1 MAERPADRRA
11 RADRP
16 FVPGSGRFCLR
27 RAVPRS
33 RARQRGLTLVLL
45 LAIVTMSALY
55 MMVSQLARVA
65 QRVDRDIV
73 TANALGEAK
82 QALIGYAA
90 RDVRLKPR
98 SPDRSAPPPGLPD
111 PTTFY
116 YSGAL
121 VAGYGFGVG
130 ADLQANDRPGSLP
143 CPAPDES
150 GIALPADDCASW
162 STAGAGVWKNR
173 IGWLPWRTLGIPP
186 LRDADGNLLW
196 YAVSDS
202 VRNGNLSSGGPALVL
217 NSDSVHRAAPD
228 PFAFKPLT
236 VQGSVAAQN
245 AVAVI
250 IAPGQALPGQDRD
263 GAKYSVRSYLEGENN
278 YADNDAGSVSDDIFE
293 MQPRSA
299 SFNDTLVSITAQE
312 LFAVVENAVALRI
325 QRTIAPVLAQYYA
338 DWGALPYPAV
348 FDADKARADFT
359 GVAPTAGPPAEL
371 PLAPPVTVASTAAIA
386 GQLPLLRIDDVQWSP
401 TVTIKQL
408 VSPGYGAF
416 DPATQE
422 QDPAVPPADDPPSS
436 TVDTATSACTPTVVA
451 SAPDILAC
459 TINYSALGAGR
470 PWVKIAATLPVG
482 ARGLVG
488 AVAAPATTFVLA
500 SESLAGRAN
509 WDGSAS
515 VDYKARLVPATGAVG
530 VDFTT
535 PTPTPSLDS
544 PGGDTAWFV
553 RNDWYRLVRYALAPG
568 AVPERPAGVAEC
580 TAGTTATCLDAG
592 RANGTVEFS
601 RAVLLLAGSKSFK
614 AGPAA
619 QLRQDEGG
627 AATADLA
634 NYFEAGNL
642 SADLQYEERRR
653 ADQPAA
659 AFNDRLAAYKAP

>member
-1 MAERPADRRA
+1 MAGRPAGRRA
-11 RADRP
+11 RADLPSSPGAARIRP
-16 FVPGSGRFCLR
+16 R
-27 RAVPRS
+27 RGAPRP

-45 LAIVTMSALY
+45 LAVVTMSALY
-55 MMVSQLARVA
+55 MMVSQLTRVA

-73 TANALGEAK
+73 TAKALGEAK

-90 RDVRLKPR
+90 RDRRLRPR
-98 SPDRSAPPPGLPD
+98 SPDRAAPPPGPPD
-111 PTTFY
+111 PTSFY

-121 VAGYGFGVG
+121 VSGYGAGG
-130 ADLQANDRPGSLP
+130 IDIQPSDRPGSLP

-150 GIALPADDCASW
+150 GIALPADACASW

-173 IGWLPWRTLGIPP
+173 VGWLPWRTLGVPP

-202 VRNGNLSSGGPALVL
+202 VRNGNLNSGGPPLVL
-217 NSDSVHRAAPD
+217 NSDIVHRAAPD

-236 VQGSVAAQN
+236 VQGSVPAQN
-245 AVAVI
+245 VVAVV
-250 IAPGQALPGQDRD
+250 IAPGQALSGQDRD
-263 GAKYSVRSYLEGENN
+263 GAKYSVRSYLEGANN
-278 YADNDAGSVSDDIFE
+278 YLDNDAGSTSDDVFE
-293 MQPRSA
+293 MQPRSTT
-299 SFNDTLVSITAQE
+299 FNDTLASITAAE

-325 QRTIAPVLAQYYA
+325 QRTVMPLLEQYYA

-359 GVAPTAGPPAEL
+359 GVLPTAGPPAEL

-386 GQLPLLRIDDVQWSP
+386 GQLPLLRMDDVQWSP

-408 VSPGYGAF
+408 VSPGFGAF
-416 DPATQE
+416 DPTTQE
-422 QDPAVPPADDPPSS
+422 QDPAVPATDDPPSS
-436 TVDTATSACTPTVVA
+436 VIDTATSTCTPTVVTD
-451 SAPDILAC
+451 APDVLAC
-459 TINYSALGAGR
+459 TINYTALGSGR
-470 PWVKIAATLPVG
+470 PWVKITATVPVG

-488 AVAAPATTFVLA
+488 AVAPPVTTFLLA
-500 SESLAGRAN
+500 SESVAGRAS
-509 WDGSAS
+509 WDGSVS
-515 VDYKARLVPATGAVG
+515 VDYKARLSPAAGTVG
-530 VDFTT
+530 IDFTG
-535 PTPTPSLDS
+535 PAPAPRLDS

-553 RNDWYRLVRYALAPG
+553 RNEWHRLVRYGLAPG
-568 AVPERPAGVAEC
+568 AVPERPAGVSEC
-580 TAGTTATCLDAG
+580 TASTTATCLDAR
-592 RANGTVEFS
+592 RANGVVEFS
-601 RAVLLLAGSKSFK
+601 RAVLVLAGSKSFK

-627 AATADLA
+627 AATTDLA

-659 AFNDRLAAYKAP
+659 AFNDRLAGYRAP